1 MGKSELKNEQ
11 RISPMLA
18 RRYREL
24 FGHNLAEEQ
33 IIEIHYNLS
42 LIADVIE
49 HFVADTSDRDS
60 LQLIKNL

>member
-1 MGKSELKNEQ
+1 
-11 RISPMLA
+11 MLA

-33 IIEIHYNLS
+33 IIEIHHNLS

-49 HFVADTSDRDS
+49 RFVANTSDREF